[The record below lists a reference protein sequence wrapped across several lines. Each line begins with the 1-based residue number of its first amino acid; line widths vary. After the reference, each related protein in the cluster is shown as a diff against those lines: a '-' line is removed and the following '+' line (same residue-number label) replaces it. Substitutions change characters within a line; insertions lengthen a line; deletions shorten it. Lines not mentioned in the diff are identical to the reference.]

1 MKILD
6 YTTFCAAEDV
16 KKLLYQQWLGL
27 CAQDT
32 TPSHYYCGITNDP
45 DRRKEQHE
53 SELGETINYLCVCKC
68 ASSEI
73 AGEVEELMAKKGFD
87 IGDVDFGGN
96 GGAED
101 SVYVYLFKK

>member
-6 YTTFCAAEDV
+6 YTSFCDAKNVQE
-16 KKLLYQQWLGL
+16 LLYQQWLGL

-45 DRRKEQHE
+45 DVRKKDHE
-53 SELGETINYLCVCKC
+53 AKLGKTIDYLCVCQC
-68 ASSEI
+68 DSAEI

-96 GGAED
+96 GGTDD